1 MNLSF
6 AGCGFHGIYHF
17 GVISCLQRH
26 GKNIMK
32 DIRGY
37 GGASA
42 GSLVAALLATST
54 PLEHGLQFSTELA
67 IKVRRYFLGA
77 LNPSFNLMQ
86 HLDDGLQRFL
96 PQDAH
101 KRANGKLYVSVS
113 RFPQCENSIVS
124 QFASRDDLIQVLLAS
139 CYIPIYG
146 GTKVPIYKGEKLFDG
161 GFSDN
166 LPVFETGKTI
176 RVSPFCG
183 DFDICPEDKHSYKLF
198 TAELVK
204 NMNVVVNF
212 QNMERGFQALFPPSK
227 NDLQKIYKH
236 GYNDALKFL
245 GIFVSK

>member
-1 MNLSF
+1 
-6 AGCGFHGIYHF
+6 
-17 GVISCLQRH
+17 
-26 GKNIMK
+26 MK

-124 QFASRDDLIQVLLAS
+124 QFASRDDLIQVNMTVPGQSTVLGAVVEASHGNWS
-139 CYIPIYG
+139 CYAIQIG
-146 GTKVPIYKGEKLFDG
+146 
-161 GFSDN
+161 
-166 LPVFETGKTI
+166 
-176 RVSPFCG
+176 
-183 DFDICPEDKHSYKLF
+183 
-198 TAELVK
+198 
-204 NMNVVVNF
+204 
-212 QNMERGFQALFPPSK
+212 
-227 NDLQKIYKH
+227 
-236 GYNDALKFL
+236 
-245 GIFVSK
+245 